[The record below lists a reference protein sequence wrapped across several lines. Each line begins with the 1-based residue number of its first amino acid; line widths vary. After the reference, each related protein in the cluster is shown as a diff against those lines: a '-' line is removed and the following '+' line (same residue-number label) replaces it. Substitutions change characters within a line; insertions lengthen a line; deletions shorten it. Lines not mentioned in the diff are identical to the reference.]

1 MGFTL
6 NLPHTFACFSCR
18 RTASFLSFIFVE
30 ALAADIL
37 GECAGL
43 FCDMVACAA
52 GHSRVQRE
60 IHPKQTESLRL
71 CSGCAQAAVPIKVC
85 AVHYIC
91 TRSCKAHACG
101 CAQNCCGAKK
111 TAEKS
116 CLILPDPLT
125 SGLLTPS
132 ISANERRHFP
142 KAFVDTS
149 VIQKHIW
156 R

>member
-37 GECAGL
+37 GERVGL

-101 CAQNCCGAKK
+101 CAQNCWAQKRQRKK
-111 TAEKS
+111 AVS
-116 CLILPDPLT
+116 FFLT
-125 SGLLTPS
+125 PSSGLLTPS

-149 VIQKHIW
+149 IIQKHIW